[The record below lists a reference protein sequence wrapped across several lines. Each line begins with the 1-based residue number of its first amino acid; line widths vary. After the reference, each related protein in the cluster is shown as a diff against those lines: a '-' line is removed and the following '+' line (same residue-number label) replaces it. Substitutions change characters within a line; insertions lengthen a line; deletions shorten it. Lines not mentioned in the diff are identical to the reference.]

1 MERERREER
10 ERSGERDK
18 ERVTGFHKCFHAIL
32 TFTQLF
38 DQPGVSLHEGASCA
52 TAWIAT
58 KGKYILN
65 FF

>member
-1 MERERREER
+1 MEREERER

-38 DQPGVSLHEGASCA
+38 DQSGVSLHEGASCA